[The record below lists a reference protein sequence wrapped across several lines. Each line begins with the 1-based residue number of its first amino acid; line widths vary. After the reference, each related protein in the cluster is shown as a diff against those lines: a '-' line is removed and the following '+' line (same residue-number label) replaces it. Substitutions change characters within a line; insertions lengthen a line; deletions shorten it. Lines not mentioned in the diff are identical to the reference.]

1 MKLGLGLGINKGG
14 FIGKT
19 INQVVEA
26 FEKRVALDNGTFEAE
41 YCLYYTISIAEDK
54 TENEALITSFTN
66 RVKDTNGIYES
77 KCLTNT
83 LNNL

>member
-1 MKLGLGLGINKGG
+1 MLGLGLGVNKGG

-19 INQVVEA
+19 INQIVED
-26 FEKRVALDNGTFEAE
+26 FKNRVTLDSGIFEAE
-41 YCLYYTISIAEDK
+41 YCLYYTTSIAEGK
-54 TENEALITSFTN
+54 TANEALINSLTN

-83 LNNL
+83 LNNLQ